1 MKINLYISN
10 SYGKIFSKE
19 KKLLKTQSVDCV
31 KNKGNLAKK
40 RRKNIYR
47 NHEKTKIEKIDR
59 INLYFLLYNLY
70 ETFDKR

>member
-1 MKINLYISN
+1 
-10 SYGKIFSKE
+10 
-19 KKLLKTQSVDCV
+19 V